1 MLGVFKDDHSSTE
14 WMTAPLRLDF
24 AGEMTIAEMNKFIDI
39 SDSNNSNLK
48 KSILS
53 LSQKNR
59 R

>member
-1 MLGVFKDDHSSTE
+1 MESGLTPLRTE

-39 SDSNNSNLK
+39 SDSNANLK